1 MNRSHFQYALL
12 TACLLSSPLFL
23 SACSK
28 EEAPAMMN
36 QTPEVGVQV
45 IQYQSMEMK
54 HTLAGRVTAYMT
66 SDVRPQVGGII
77 QKRLFKE
84 GDYVKAGQPLY
95 QLDSK
100 SYQASY
106 DSAKADLAEA
116 EASLISDQP
125 KVQRYRNLMKIEA
138 ISKQDLA
145 DAEATLKQ
153 SQASVMSAQAALNT
167 AKINLGYTTVRAP
180 ISGRIATSTYTPGA
194 LVTADQDTALTTIEQ
209 INPVYVDITLSS
221 TELLSLRKQIDEG
234 KLQSLDGKVPVK
246 IILEDGSYY
255 DQSGTL
261 EFVGSSVDTGT
272 GTVTLRALVPNPK
285 YLILPG
291 AYVKAELPMAV
302 NHQAILIPQ
311 KAVTRNHKGDPVVKL
326 VGTDGKVEERVID
339 TTDTLNN
346 QWIVN
351 GGLKQGEKLII
362 EGASTVSAG
371 DSVKT
376 VLAQAKSDNSTTSSE
391 SSASNST
398 ASESTI
404 SDTSSTTSNT
414 NTTASSTSSATTSTE
429 ANTTTS
435 KN

>member
-12 TACLLSSPLFL
+12 TAFLLSSPLFL

-100 SYQASY
+100 SYQAAY

-326 VGTDGKVEERVID
+326 VGKDGKVEERVID
-339 TTDTLNN
+339 TTDTLDN

-376 VLAQAKSDNSTTSSE
+376 VLAQVKADTE
-391 SSASNST
+391 ASA
-398 ASESTI
+398 
-404 SDTSSTTSNT
+404 
-414 NTTASSTSSATTSTE
+414 ASSTSTATSTTNTASTTQASTQSTTTSTD

>member
-1 MNRSHFQYALL
+1 
-12 TACLLSSPLFL
+12 
-23 SACSK
+23 
-28 EEAPAMMN
+28 
-36 QTPEVGVQV
+36 
-45 IQYQSMEMK
+45 MEMK

-100 SYQASY
+100 SYQAAY

-291 AYVKAELPMAV
+291 AYVKAALPMAV

-339 TTDTLNN
+339 TTDTQGN

-351 GGLKQGEKLII
+351 GGLKQGE
-362 EGASTVSAG
+362 
-371 DSVKT
+371 
-376 VLAQAKSDNSTTSSE
+376 N
-391 SSASNST
+391 
-398 ASESTI
+398 
-404 SDTSSTTSNT
+404 
-414 NTTASSTSSATTSTE
+414 
-429 ANTTTS
+429 
-435 KN
+435 